1 MPAFLLSSSRFGML
15 AQRAVERSAEF
26 SPDALA
32 AIVFSALWIESFVNE
47 VIHRVTV
54 GREDLLPEGVLR
66 LRQLA
71 IAADLDGRDARLDI
85 KVQVIATSL
94 TGSLFD
100 TGRQPYQDF
109 HLLTGLRNEL
119 VHHKPET
126 IEAVVI
132 EHEDSPFS
140 IPASFHSRVK
150 SLVSRGII
158 ASPDPK
164 VWASL
169 VSILEQSAVAN
180 WAFSAAK
187 QMIRAVADCFP
198 SPGYR
203 QTLLFGRW
211 ALRENVAT
219 GKDSA

>member
-15 AQRAVERSAEF
+15 AQRAVERSTEF

-32 AIVFSALWIESFVNE
+32 AIVFSALWVESFVNE
-47 VIHRVTV
+47 VIHRVTA
-54 GREDLLPEGVLR
+54 GREDLLPKEVLR

-85 KVQVIATSL
+85 KVQVIAMTL

-100 TGRQPYQDF
+100 AGRQPYQDF

-119 VHHKPET
+119 AHHKPET
-126 IEAVVI
+126 IEAVVV
-132 EHEDSPFS
+132 EHEGLPLS

-169 VSILEQSAVAN
+169 VSILEQPAVAN
-180 WAFSAAK
+180 WAFGAAK

-198 SPGYR
+198 GLGFR
-203 QTLLFGRW
+203 QTLLAGQW
-211 ALRENVAT
+211 ALNENVASA
-219 GKDSA
+219 KDSA